1 MNEEKNIEII
11 NSLIRQSE
19 KKELIEIL
27 PIEKEKMYDNDE
39 LCDLLIDFLSDIQMI
54 RGFDINYNETEE
66 GKIISNAIDFI
77 SLCNE
82 KLL

>member
-1 MNEEKNIEII
+1 MSEEKNIEII

-39 LCDLLIDFLSDIQMI
+39 LCDLIIDFLSDIQMI

-66 GKIISNAIDFI
+66 GKKISNAIDFI

-82 KLL
+82 KLI